1 MSSTRNTS
9 LEAAVILP
17 IVLDKLEVRIS
28 ILIDQ
33 NSFNPRFRLCL
44 FSKLVKY

>member
-1 MSSTRNTS
+1 MSSAYNISSESAIT
-9 LEAAVILP
+9 LP

-28 ILIDQ
+28 MLINQ
-33 NSFNPRFRLCL
+33 NLFNPRFRQCL